1 MTSLRDRTRRRL
13 PADHTETGDADAGR
27 ALIEVVILAVLLL
40 IPTVYLLSSFLR
52 VQSATFAVA
61 QAARDAGRLMDS
73 APSLAAGLDRAHA
86 AARVALTDQRVPAD
100 DVTVRFVE
108 AGAGCATPEIAP
120 SLTPG
125 SVFDICVSTVITL
138 PGVPSIVTGNR
149 NTVTGVFTLHVG
161 EFRENR

>member
-1 MTSLRDRTRRRL
+1 M
-13 PADHTETGDADAGR
+13 
-27 ALIEVVILAVLLL
+27 IEVVILAVLLL

-61 QAARDAGRLMDS
+61 QAARDAGRLLDS
-73 APSLAAGLDRAHA
+73 APSLAAGQERAREV
-86 AARVALTDQRVPAD
+86 ARVALTDQRVPAD
-100 DVTVRFVE
+100 SVAVRFVE
-108 AGAGCATPEIAP
+108 AGAGCTAPEITPTLA
-120 SLTPG
+120 PG

-138 PGVPSIVTGNR
+138 PGVPTVITGDR